1 MLQRF
6 LPISPTRSSM
16 HYQIFRNKN
25 STEAEFN
32 LIAQMY
38 HRIVGEDKELC
49 ELAQRNL
56 NAGIFVNGELH
67 PRLEKG
73 PLYFQKVDRDVIRSH
88 WKLEQAAKREIW
100 PARQNL
106 PSSAVVSQEDEDL
119 CSGLACRT
127 NQEGLVW

>member
-6 LPISPTRSSM
+6 LPTGPNRSSM

-25 STEAEFN
+25 STEADFQ

-38 HRIVGEDKELC
+38 NRIVSEDKELC

-73 PLYFQKVDRDVIRSH
+73 PLYFQKVDRDVIRAH
-88 WKLEQAAKREIW
+88 WKLEQAAKKEIW
-100 PARQNL
+100 PAKQNL
-106 PSSAVVSQEDEDL
+106 PSSALISQEDEDL

-127 NQEGLVW
+127 NAEGLVW